1 MATKYTI
8 AETAHTEESDTFS
21 SKAKAVEA
29 ADAAAEEYPGTPF
42 RVLTG
47 KGTVVHTAFAESV
60 DVVDED
66 PADEVPEVQVTDEE
80 EDAEQDQSFAEV
92 LSETMGVPVLD
103 ATDVDED
110 FEEEDPATDV
120 DDDFEPETQE
130 AGQVEE
136 DGEADPGHGME
147 VVSTEQ
153 AVALLAQAESGDE
166 DAAGDGTASAQD
178 IATALAPGGP
188 GVRALMEQAPAAPVA
203 AQPAPAGA
211 ELELCAANTNAK
223 RMHYRA
229 IGEDPSACGSS
240 KTTRRA
246 NAHQVQTASMCTAC
260 EKLADGKV
268 VDTRPAG
275 TARGGSGSR
284 KAPKTLVLDAGEIRD
299 IVGHLKRGE
308 AYELELSDGTRVM
321 VVAGDPATG
330 EVSDDLGDIKS
341 INVVAS

>member
-1 MATKYTI
+1 MASKYTI

-42 RVLTG
+42 RVLTA

-60 DVVDED
+60 DVVDD
-66 PADEVPEVQVTDEE
+66 APADEVPEVQVTDEE
-80 EDAEQDQSFAEV
+80 GDAEEGQSFAQV

-103 ATDVDED
+103 ATDVDAD

-130 AGQVEE
+130 PGQVEE
-136 DGEADPGHGME
+136 DAAAGEDSGDADGETDPGHGLE
-147 VVSTEQ
+147 VVSAEEVVK
-153 AVALLAQAESGDE
+153 ALAQGE
-166 DAAGDGTASAQD
+166 
-178 IATALAPGGP
+178 P
-188 GVRALMEQAPAAPVA
+188 APAAPAAPVVAAPVAPVA

-223 RMHYRA
+223 RMHYRT
-229 IGEDPSACGSS
+229 IGEERSTCGSS

-246 NAHQVQTASMCTAC
+246 NEHQVETASMCTAC
-260 EKLADGKV
+260 EKLATGKV
-268 VDTRPAG
+268 VDPRPAG

-308 AYELELSDGTRVM
+308 AYEVELSDGTRVN
-321 VVAGDPATG
+321 VVAGDPSTG

-341 INVVAS
+341 INIVAS